1 MIPADR
7 GFTASC
13 VVQVIPGVIKCNQ
26 GPRLIWHRP
35 IVFAFGNSLWN
46 YSIWKI
52 FRFDI
57 YMLNRSSS
65 WELLL
70 RHAGG
75 GPDGNRGISA
85 ITNASKTEHKRS
97 RNCFF
102 LYGNQ
107 TKGTMLC
114 LMCIAQIDE
123 QILRA
128 RFPFVV
134 CPPVRSNQKLAYG
147 LCFFLESTVWRF
159 ACLGS
164 LS

>member
-1 MIPADR
+1 M
-7 GFTASC
+7 ASY

-85 ITNASKTEHKRS
+85 ITNASKTEHKRLVIVSFCTGIKRRGLCSALCIS
-97 RNCFF
+97 RRSTSRYFAHDF
-102 LYGNQ
+102 HSSFVRLYGV
-107 TKGTMLC
+107 TRSLPMVFVTSWSPLYD
-114 LMCIAQIDE
+114 A
-123 QILRA
+123 LRA
-128 RFPFVV
+128 LAL
-134 CPPVRSNQKLAYG
+134 CHKTRS
-147 LCFFLESTVWRF
+147 
-159 ACLGS
+159 
-164 LS
+164 